1 MKDKDKWLVDVHRE
15 HYQPEKISKLWCILF
30 IYQRTGIR
38 PLAPIGY
45 PPYIQLQKYNR
56 HRQFSTWFVTTI
68 CHLIL
73 PLSFITYLF
82 LFFLYSFVCSCFI
95 RSFFAVVLASCR
107 VPCCATSCPSLV
119 PRCCPCY
126 CQCWYYRLA
135 LSSHP
140 APHLTILLVYVQRCN
155 GGDWYGVPI

>member
-1 MKDKDKWLVDVHRE
+1 MACRRPQGTLSARKDFKIVVYIVHLLE
-15 HYQPEKISKLWCILF
+15 D
-30 IYQRTGIR
+30 
-38 PLAPIGY
+38 GY
-45 PPYIQLQKYNR
+45 PTPCPHRVPPYIQLQKYNR